1 MRTRQEND
9 YRYFFL
15 RKMYRHIKFTEYI
28 IIAPLRRAQKEVNFN
43 YIGHITCLSSLFFIT
58 FLAQVLGLVSLHC
71 FQIQCLMFLFFLVSF
86 LFFIDHI
93 KKKNRRRPSWGRG
106 IIRKK
111 KSYKKGTGEEEE
123 PEAEVEVTGPSDSC
137 LTQDEES
144 SCDTSGPQTNGHL
157 PSTEEESSN
166 EPPDAAEA
174 QTLNADEQ
182 LQELAS
188 KEESVSKECE
198 DSETPRQLHCLDDDS
213 QAEVKGDN
221 QEKQADPQSLTELS
235 EAQKHTDSFL
245 VSQMDCVNGSES
257 MDSMDSQTLKG
268 SSEAVKST
276 SHSEGSKNTPE
287 LDEHNATNK
296 REATQEHRPQDMI
309 ETTENT
315 EEGQDKEGIKF
326 KNPAT

>member
-1 MRTRQEND
+1 MS
-9 YRYFFL
+9 F
-15 RKMYRHIKFTEYI
+15 
-28 IIAPLRRAQKEVNFN
+28 
-43 YIGHITCLSSLFFIT
+43 
-58 FLAQVLGLVSLHC
+58 
-71 FQIQCLMFLFFLVSF
+71 FFLVAF

-111 KSYKKGTGEEEE
+111 KTYKKGTGEEEE

-182 LQELAS
+182 LQGLAS

-221 QEKQADPQSLTELS
+221 QEKQADPQSLIKLS
-235 EAQKHTDSFL
+235 EAQTKHTDSLL

-296 REATQEHRPQDMI
+296 KDATQEHRPQEMI
-309 ETTENT
+309 ETTQNI

-326 KNPAT
+326 ENPAT

>member
-1 MRTRQEND
+1 M
-9 YRYFFL
+9 FL
-15 RKMYRHIKFTEYI
+15 SPF
-28 IIAPLRRAQKEVNFN
+28 PV
-43 YIGHITCLSSLFFIT
+43 T
-58 FLAQVLGLVSLHC
+58 FL
-71 FQIQCLMFLFFLVSF
+71 LFT
-86 LFFIDHI
+86 DHI

-166 EPPDAAEA
+166 EPLDAAEA
-174 QTLNADEQ
+174 QTLNTNEQ
-182 LQELAS
+182 LQEEAS
-188 KEESVSKECE
+188 TEKSVSKECK
-198 DSETPRQLHCLDDDS
+198 DRETPRQLHRLDDDS
-213 QAEVKGDN
+213 QPEVKGDN
-221 QEKQADPQSLTELS
+221 QEKQADPQSLIELS
-235 EAQKHTDSFL
+235 EAQTKHTDSFL
-245 VSQMDCVNGSES
+245 LSQMDCVNGSES

-268 SSEAVKST
+268 SSDAVKST
-276 SHSEGSKNTPE
+276 SHSEGSKKTPE

-296 REATQEHRPQDMI
+296 RLATEEHPLQDMI
-309 ETTENT
+309 EATETT

-326 KNPAT
+326 KNLFLHRQELRRGYVPYIYISPVLRPDRLLEASNHNIASATMGRCLFFEDSGTF